1 MVINESMTLKT
12 DFKLKFCEAEIFCSL
27 FENCIKIGI
36 MGRRL
41 VLKLNTKKISL
52 RIKIKEKNTKLPASW
67 NTSVG
72 SDLDRL
78 IFINRF
84 RL

>member
-41 VLKLNTKKISL
+41 VLKLNTKKNIVAY
-52 RIKIKEKNTKLPASW
+52 KN
-67 NTSVG
+67 
-72 SDLDRL
+72 
-78 IFINRF
+78 
-84 RL
+84 